1 MDMNGTCDC
10 VPTCQADREI
20 FKDSLASRS
29 ARSGLPSSGRPLWCN
44 RPNKLGMMGLLGE
57 FFFGG
62 RQNSKPE
69 KGETAKGGRDPLLE
83 KIRKWEKMR
92 KMKKMKKM
100 RKKIDT

>member
-62 RQNSKPE
+62 ASE
-69 KGETAKGGRDPLLE
+69 LETRKGRDGQRGARPLVG
-83 KIRKWEKMR
+83 KN
-92 KMKKMKKM
+92 
-100 RKKIDT
+100 